1 MIKAGFYNTRGNVGC
16 KQILDNLQLLEKL
29 ANHLP
34 WSTATEAS
42 NELNA
47 CDYKDRKEDPDK
59 PCVTLEQHS
68 LLRCEDW
75 QGCAPH
81 MHASQPST
89 ASQTLVKADWARG
102 QEPHY
107 S

>member
-1 MIKAGFYNTRGNVGC
+1 MIKAGFYNTGENVGC

-47 CDYKDRKEDPDK
+47 CI
-59 PCVTLEQHS
+59 
-68 LLRCEDW
+68 
-75 QGCAPH
+75 
-81 MHASQPST
+81 
-89 ASQTLVKADWARG
+89 
-102 QEPHY
+102 
-107 S
+107 